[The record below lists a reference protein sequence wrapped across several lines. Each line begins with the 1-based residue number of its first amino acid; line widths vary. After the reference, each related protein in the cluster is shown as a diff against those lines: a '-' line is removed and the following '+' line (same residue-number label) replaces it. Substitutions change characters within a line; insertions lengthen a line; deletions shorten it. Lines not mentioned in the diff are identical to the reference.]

1 MAYIS
6 LVRSLLEY
14 GAIIWDPYTQ
24 SDINRLERI
33 QRQAARFISGDYQS
47 RTPGSMSN
55 MLNALNLPTL
65 QQRRK
70 EMRLTF
76 LFKIAEGLVP
86 AIPPDLY
93 LTPMRQK
100 RHIKPRVFT
109 DCETTNIVNK
119 YVTNNTRPFIIP
131 QSSTN
136 TYTHSFFIRTIV
148 EWNSLNNTTVTAGS
162 VDSFKSNIKNVN
174 IMY

>member
-1 MAYIS
+1 
-6 LVRSLLEY
+6 
-14 GAIIWDPYTQ
+14 
-24 SDINRLERI
+24 
-33 QRQAARFISGDYQS
+33 
-47 RTPGSMSN
+47 
-55 MLNALNLPTL
+55 MLNELNLPTL

-119 YVTNNTRPFIIP
+119 YVTNNTRPFVIP

-136 TYTHSFFIRTIV
+136 TYTAHTYHDLNTNCLVISCNKSDSDPEQYLKNMKRGLVIIGKHLYIKFR
-148 EWNSLNNTTVTAGS
+148 SLKTKKLCLRYAGFLS
-162 VDSFKSNIKNVN
+162 SYLSFKLTH
-174 IMY
+174 MY